1 MTHSIT
7 IPKEVLGTD
16 VRVDYYNSPTTKG
29 PVVLSGSM
37 EYDHE
42 TMREDVVNYILDRRY
57 EDMKAEDLNEMET
70 MADNYTER
78 MIDERKWK

>member
-29 PVVLSGSM
+29 PVILSGSV

-42 TMREDVVNYILDRRY
+42 IMGEDVVNYILDRSS
-57 EDMKAEDLNEMET
+57 EDMKAELLDGLEMA
-70 MADNYTER
+70 ADNYIER
-78 MIDERKWK
+78 MVDERIWK